1 MKKAVIILALLLA
14 ISAAYNIIYIRARVS
29 GGEEERARPDTVRI
43 IDTLRY
49 VSPAPTRDTIIRYVR
64 VPVELPPPAPDN
76 PANPYNPANPCN
88 SAEYAEK
95 AAADTDTL
103 RAMHDIASTAAV
115 LLPITSRT
123 YSAPEYTA
131 YVSGYQPSL
140 DSIAIHAPRT
150 IITQPQPAA
159 KSKPWGI
166 GIAAGIGAGR
176 GGITP
181 FIGIALQY
189 SLIRF

>member
-14 ISAAYNIIYIRARVS
+14 ISAALNIIYIRARVS
-29 GGEEERARPDTVRI
+29 GGTDGQTRPDTVRLV
-43 IDTLRY
+43 DTLRY

-64 VPVELPPPAPDN
+64 VPVELPRPDN
-76 PANPYNPANPCN
+76 PANPYNPANPGN
-88 SAEYAEK
+88 SAESAEE
-95 AAADTDTL
+95 ADTDSM
-103 RAMHDIASTAAV
+103 RSINGIADTAAV
-115 LLPITSRT
+115 IIPITSRT
-123 YSAPEYTA
+123 YSTPEFTA

-140 DSIAIHAPRT
+140 DSITIHAPRT
-150 IITQPQPAA
+150 IITNNPPAV

-181 FIGIALQY
+181 FIGITLQY

>member
-14 ISAAYNIIYIRARVS
+14 ISAALNIIYIRARVS
-29 GGEEERARPDTVRI
+29 GGADGQTRPDTVRLV
-43 IDTLRY
+43 DTLRY

-64 VPVELPPPAPDN
+64 VRLPSTPPAPVN
-76 PANPYNPANPCN
+76 PGN
-88 SAEYAEK
+88 SAESAEK
-95 AAADTDTL
+95 AAADTDT
-103 RAMHDIASTAAV
+103 AAV
-115 LLPITSRT
+115 IIPITSRT
-123 YSAPEYTA
+123 YSTPEFTA
-131 YVSGYQPSL
+131 TVSGYQPSL
-140 DSIAIHAPRT
+140 DSITIHAPRT
-150 IITQPQPAA
+150 IITNNPPAA

-181 FIGIALQY
+181 FIGITLQY

>member
-29 GGEEERARPDTVRI
+29 GGSGGQTRTDTVRLV
-43 IDTLRY
+43 DTLRY
-49 VSPAPTRDTIIRYVR
+49 VSPAPVRDTIIKYVHVR
-64 VPVELPPPAPDN
+64 LPSTPPAPDN
-76 PANPYNPANPCN
+76 PGN
-88 SAEYAEK
+88 SAESAEK
-95 AAADTDTL
+95 AAAGTD
-103 RAMHDIASTAAV
+103 TAAV
-115 LLPITSRT
+115 IIPITSRT
-123 YSAPEYTA
+123 YSTPEFTA
-131 YVSGYQPSL
+131 TVSGYQPSL

-150 IITQPQPAA
+150 IITNNPPAA

-181 FIGIALQY
+181 FIGITLQY

>member
-14 ISAAYNIIYIRARVS
+14 ISAALNIIYIRARVS
-29 GGEEERARPDTVRI
+29 GGADGQTRPDTVRLV
-43 IDTLRY
+43 DTLRY

-64 VPVELPPPAPDN
+64 VRLPSTPPAPVN
-76 PANPYNPANPCN
+76 PGN
-88 SAEYAEK
+88 SAESAEK
-95 AAADTDTL
+95 AAADTDT
-103 RAMHDIASTAAV
+103 AAV
-115 LLPITSRT
+115 IIPITSRT
-123 YSAPEYTA
+123 YSTPEFTA
-131 YVSGYQPSL
+131 TVSGYLPSL
-140 DSIAIHAPRT
+140 DSITIHAPRT
-150 IITQPQPAA
+150 IITNNPPAA

-181 FIGIALQY
+181 FIGITLQY

>member
-29 GGEEERARPDTVRI
+29 GGADGQTRPDTVRLV
-43 IDTLRY
+43 DTLRY

-64 VPVELPPPAPDN
+64 VRLPSTPPAPDN
-76 PANPYNPANPCN
+76 PGN

-95 AAADTDTL
+95 AAADTDT
-103 RAMHDIASTAAV
+103 AAV
-115 LLPITSRT
+115 IIPITSRT
-123 YSAPEYTA
+123 YSTPEFTA
-131 YVSGYQPSL
+131 TVSGYQPSL
-140 DSIAIHAPRT
+140 DSITIHAPRT
-150 IITQPQPAA
+150 IITNNPPAA
-159 KSKPWGI
+159 KSKPWSI

-181 FIGIALQY
+181 FIGITLQY

>member
-14 ISAAYNIIYIRARVS
+14 ISAALNIIYIRARVS
-29 GGEEERARPDTVRI
+29 GGADGQTRPDTVRLV
-43 IDTLRY
+43 DTLRY

-64 VPVELPPPAPDN
+64 VRLPSTPPAPDN
-76 PANPYNPANPCN
+76 PGN

-95 AAADTDTL
+95 AAADTDT
-103 RAMHDIASTAAV
+103 AAV
-115 LLPITSRT
+115 IIPITSRT
-123 YSAPEYTA
+123 YSTPEFTA
-131 YVSGYQPSL
+131 TVSGYQPSL
-140 DSIAIHAPRT
+140 DSITIHAPRT
-150 IITQPQPAA
+150 IITNNPPAA
-159 KSKPWGI
+159 KSKPWSI

-181 FIGIALQY
+181 FIGITLQY

>member
-14 ISAAYNIIYIRARVS
+14 ISAALNIIYIRARVS
-29 GGEEERARPDTVRI
+29 GGEDGQARPDTVRLV
-43 IDTLRY
+43 DTLRY

-64 VPVELPPPAPDN
+64 VPVELPRPDN
-76 PANPYNPANPCN
+76 QGSPVNPGS
-88 SAEYAEK
+88 SAESAEK
-95 AAADTDTL
+95 AAADTDT
-103 RAMHDIASTAAV
+103 AAV
-115 LLPITSRT
+115 IIPITSRT
-123 YSAPEYTA
+123 YTTPEFTA
-131 YVSGYQPSL
+131 TVSGYLPSL
-140 DSIAIHAPRT
+140 DSITIHAPRT
-150 IITQPQPAA
+150 IITNNPPAA

-181 FIGIALQY
+181 FIGITLQY

>member
-29 GGEEERARPDTVRI
+29 GGTDGQARTDTVRLV
-43 IDTLRY
+43 DTLRY

-64 VPVELPPPAPDN
+64 VPVELPRPDN
-76 PANPYNPANPCN
+76 PRNPVNPGN
-88 SAEYAEK
+88 SAESAEK
-95 AAADTDTL
+95 AAADTDT
-103 RAMHDIASTAAV
+103 AAV
-115 LLPITSRT
+115 IIPITSRT
-123 YSAPEYTA
+123 YSTPEFTA
-131 YVSGYQPSL
+131 TVSGYQPSL
-140 DSIAIHAPRT
+140 DSITIHAPRT
-150 IITQPQPAA
+150 IITNNPPAV

-181 FIGIALQY
+181 FIGITLQY

>member
-29 GGEEERARPDTVRI
+29 GGADGQARPDTVRLV
-43 IDTLRY
+43 DTLRY

-64 VPVELPPPAPDN
+64 VRLPSTPPAPDN
-76 PANPYNPANPCN
+76 PGNP
-88 SAEYAEK
+88 AEYAEK
-95 AAADTDTL
+95 AAADTDT
-103 RAMHDIASTAAV
+103 AAV
-115 LLPITSRT
+115 IIPITSRT
-123 YSAPEYTA
+123 YSTPEFTA
-131 YVSGYQPSL
+131 TVSGYQPSL
-140 DSIAIHAPRT
+140 DSITIHAPRT
-150 IITQPQPAA
+150 IITNNPPAA
-159 KSKPWGI
+159 KSKPWSI

-181 FIGIALQY
+181 FIGITLQY

>member
-14 ISAAYNIIYIRARVS
+14 ISAALNIIYIRARMS
-29 GGEEERARPDTVRI
+29 GGTDGQTRPDTVRLV
-43 IDTLRY
+43 DTLRY

-64 VPVELPPPAPDN
+64 VRLPSTPPAPDN
-76 PANPYNPANPCN
+76 PGSQVNPGN
-88 SAEYAEK
+88 SAESAEK
-95 AAADTDTL
+95 AAADTDT
-103 RAMHDIASTAAV
+103 AAV
-115 LLPITSRT
+115 IIPITSRT
-123 YSAPEYTA
+123 YSTPEFTA
-131 YVSGYQPSL
+131 TVSGYQPSL

-150 IITQPQPAA
+150 IITNNPPAA

-181 FIGIALQY
+181 FIGITLQY

>member
-14 ISAAYNIIYIRARVS
+14 ISAALNIIYIRARVS
-29 GGEEERARPDTVRI
+29 GGADGQTRPDTVRLV
-43 IDTLRY
+43 DTLRY

-64 VPVELPPPAPDN
+64 VRLPSTPPAPDN
-76 PANPYNPANPCN
+76 PGN

-95 AAADTDTL
+95 AAADTDT
-103 RAMHDIASTAAV
+103 AAV
-115 LLPITSRT
+115 IIPITSRT
-123 YSAPEYTA
+123 YSTPEFTA
-131 YVSGYQPSL
+131 TVSGYQPSL
-140 DSIAIHAPRT
+140 DSITIHAPRT
-150 IITQPQPAA
+150 IITNNPPAA

-181 FIGIALQY
+181 FIGITLQY

>member
-29 GGEEERARPDTVRI
+29 GGADGQTRPDTVRLV
-43 IDTLRY
+43 DTLRY
-49 VSPAPTRDTIIRYVR
+49 VSPAPTRETIIRYVR
-64 VPVELPPPAPDN
+64 VSLPSTPPAQDN
-76 PANPYNPANPCN
+76 PGSPVNTGN
-88 SAEYAEK
+88 SAESAEK
-95 AAADTDTL
+95 AAADTDT
-103 RAMHDIASTAAV
+103 AAV
-115 LLPITSRT
+115 IIPITSRT
-123 YSAPEYTA
+123 YSTPEFTA
-131 YVSGYQPSL
+131 TVSGYQPSL

-150 IITQPQPAA
+150 IITNNPPAA

-181 FIGIALQY
+181 FIGITLQY
-189 SLIRF
+189 SLFRF